1 MLFRSTVRA
10 VLLAAEFELW
20 SRMRVED
27 RRHSIEVLARFDE
40 RTTGASR
47 AERAA
52 ALLHDIGKLDS
63 DLGVT
68 ARVLATMIGPRGS
81 RLTRYHDHV
90 RLGVELLGSIGSDPV
105 TVELVSGRGD
115 RAEALADADDI

>member
-1 MLFRSTVRA
+1 MLPIRS
-10 VLLAAEFELW
+10 
-20 SRMRVED
+20 S
-27 RRHSIEVLARFDE
+27 
-40 RTTGASR
+40 
-47 AERAA
+47 AA
-52 ALLHDIGKLDS
+52 AKVMLSRIHHDIGKLDS